1 MQVGGRAIRLYR
13 YLMVA
18 KDRRAVGLCGGSHY
32 LSFLLLATT
41 SKVRIVRTIMSI
53 S

>member
-1 MQVGGRAIRLYR
+1 MYAALPEIRIR
-13 YLMVA
+13 TA
-18 KDRRAVGLCGGSHY
+18 KQWQLLGGSHY
-32 LSFLLLATT
+32 LSFLLLAIM